1 MSLKDNEHFSVAGL
15 GELKDASKSSPKVS
29 FKGAK
34 LTTRYSYFDN
44 KKVSK
49 MEARASREAQRGR
62 FVFFSIKDILALTK
76 TYVTLKILIFVLRLP
91 STLSKLIL
99 LVVIY

>member
-62 FVFFSIKDILALTK
+62 FVFFSIKDIFGSYKNLCHAKNPYLCF
-76 TYVTLKILIFVLRLP
+76 KITQHFI
-91 STLSKLIL
+91 
-99 LVVIY
+99 

>member
-1 MSLKDNEHFSVAGL
+1 MKLLPETNCFLTAGS
-15 GELKDASKSSPKVS
+15 GEKKGSQAHPAVS
-29 FKGAK
+29 FRVSK

-62 FVFFSIKDILALTK
+62 
-76 TYVTLKILIFVLRLP
+76 
-91 STLSKLIL
+91 
-99 LVVIY
+99 